1 MCGIAGVYN
10 LNEQAEP
17 ISEQLLWAMA
27 NTMTHR
33 GPDEGGVKAGWR
45 FGLANRRLKIIDLR
59 TGQQPLSNEDGCIW
73 VAFNGEI
80 YNYRALRERLLAL
93 EHVFRTASDTEVI
106 VHAYEAWDME
116 AFSQFNGQFALAIY
130 DGIRNRLVLARDRLG
145 IKPLY

>member
-45 FGLANRRLKIIDLR
+45 FGLANRRLEIIDLR
-59 TGQQPLSNEDGCIW
+59 TGQEALSKEDG
-73 VAFNGEI
+73 
-80 YNYRALRERLLAL
+80 
-93 EHVFRTASDTEVI
+93 
-106 VHAYEAWDME
+106 
-116 AFSQFNGQFALAIY
+116 
-130 DGIRNRLVLARDRLG
+130 GILG
-145 IKPLY
+145 GF